1 LEASV
6 NREEPSLIE
15 LIGGVITVAGLVAT
29 LWLLAYIL

>member
-1 LEASV
+1 M
-6 NREEPSLIE
+6 NRDEPSIID